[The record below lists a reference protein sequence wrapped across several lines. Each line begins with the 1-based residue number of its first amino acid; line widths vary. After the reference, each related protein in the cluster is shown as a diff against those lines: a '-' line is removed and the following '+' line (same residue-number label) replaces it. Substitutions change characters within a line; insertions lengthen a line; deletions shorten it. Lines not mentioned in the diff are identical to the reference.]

1 MRMHQFRPGH
11 LHQASVTRAG
21 RYWPHEFAA
30 AAFPRVRDPRL
41 MHEMGLAAEVY
52 RIARAAA
59 DSGGGGPLET
69 VTIVVGELAAV
80 EPDLVEFAWQAL
92 VAGTTDS
99 GARLVVEWCPARQ
112 TCAEC
117 GEIAERAAGSWLRLC
132 PRCSGPLAVRGG
144 DELDVRRVAFSEGP
158 ASLGG

>member
-1 MRMHQFRPGH
+1 
-11 LHQASVTRAG
+11 
-21 RYWPHEFAA
+21 
-30 AAFPRVRDPRL
+30 

-52 RIARAAA
+52 RIARSAA
-59 DSGGGGPLET
+59 DSGGGGRLET

-80 EPDLVEFAWQAL
+80 EPDLVEFAWRA
-92 VAGTTDS
+92 VVGETADA
-99 GARLVVEWCPARQ
+99 GARLVVEWRRALQ

-144 DELDVRRVAFSEGP
+144 DELDVRRVAFSEGS
-158 ASLGG
+158 AALGG